1 MKTNLRYLI
10 YSLLPLFLF
19 EVAWAREPLRGQ
31 ILDLKGQPI
40 SSVQIM
46 EVGRG
51 MQVSSSDTR
60 GEFSLIL
67 PDSVET
73 ITLSFVC
80 EGYRTKVMQLAPQE
94 QVYRILLLPSDR
106 QLSDVVVRAHRLQQ
120 VSSFAPL
127 STQLTTLQVLS
138 SP

>member
-10 YSLLPLFLF
+10 YSLLPLFLL

-40 SSVQIM
+40 PSVQIM

-51 MQVSSSDTR
+51 VQVSSSDAR
-60 GEFSLIL
+60 GEFTLIL

-73 ITLSFVC
+73 ITL
-80 EGYRTKVMQLAPQE
+80 K
-94 QVYRILLLPSDR
+94 
-106 QLSDVVVRAHRLQQ
+106 
-120 VSSFAPL
+120 
-127 STQLTTLQVLS
+127 
-138 SP
+138 